1 MGGILLGT
9 TKNPRTV
16 SQIELLKMSKQG
28 IQIAE
33 DELKSRMNSSKP
45 RKPLKN
51 FQDEKNE
58 EAEITGKS

>member
-1 MGGILLGT
+1 VGGILLDT

-51 FQDEKNE
+51 FQDKKNE

>member
-1 MGGILLGT
+1 MGT

-51 FQDEKNE
+51 LQDEKNE

>member
-1 MGGILLGT
+1 LST

-16 SQIELLKMSKQG
+16 SQIELLKMSRQG

-33 DELKSRMNSSKP
+33 DELKSRMNSSKAS
-45 RKPLKN
+45 KSLKN
-51 FQDEKNE
+51 FQNEKNE

>member
-1 MGGILLGT
+1 MGGILLDT

-51 FQDEKNE
+51 FQDKKNE